1 MSTTKSVVNKK
12 GAREL
17 RLVVNHE
24 ETPLYGG
31 IRQWGLCYCTH
42 FINVKGKEDMLPLV
56 EGLEDLGP
64 YILG

>member
-24 ETPLYGG
+24 ETPLYSG
-31 IRQWGLCYCTH
+31 IRPEGQRRSTH
-42 FINVKGKEDMLPLV
+42 FINVKVKENMLPLAA
-56 EGLEDLGP
+56 EGLLD
-64 YILG
+64 